1 MANDEFEEEFE
12 TIMLTDENGDEVEFA
27 VIDALELDGNS
38 YILVLEAE
46 FIDDEEASAMILKK
60 TEEEG
65 DEVSYELIEDDEEF
79 DKVAEAFQNG
89 NDDYDVEI
97 DG

>member
-1 MANDEFEEEFE
+1 
-12 TIMLTDENGDEVEFA
+12 
-27 VIDALELDGNS
+27 
-38 YILVLEAE
+38 
-46 FIDDEEASAMILKK
+46 MILKK